1 MVIRL
6 NSVGSM
12 LCALVFMAGAAVAED
27 DSVFKFTKEGSL
39 DGGWNNPA
47 SWEGG
52 VVPGA
57 NDKVYLGR
65 AGGDGTEY
73 VFLEM
78 PPTAI
83 AVDSFVGATE
93 NLNLSFPWSGNR
105 GDLIGVRAFGPWND
119 LIIPLGGYAWA
130 NRRAQCGFELLGDS
144 VAPTMLPNIFFGFA
158 PTIRVPEG
166 KEGEVGNI
174 FNRGFGYKDGAGKL
188 TVDLPL
194 DENIGLYHRGG
205 TLSLKGGTATEV
217 AEDIA
222 PGAYLHLNAA
232 DEDSIETSGD
242 SVIAW
247 RDPASGR
254 TAGPVPESWK
264 DGWTLASSFSL
275 PTLDR
280 DHAVNGHPLVRF
292 GVLAGPELVRT
303 VREVF
308 MVIAAEPTA
317 DEVMPP
323 LGDYAGFNGRSYH
336 LQRSYSTSD
345 WNNNGLFNFY
355 ARSFVKDALLAV
367 NGNPVPWRSYPS
379 NPCELRVVSVAFPD
393 ERAFATLGADRNCS
407 SFGGF
412 RVAEFVIYTRELTA
426 AERRQTVSALK
437 RRWLGDG
444 SVHDI
449 GIVKVEADGAEIE
462 VAENEVASV
471 RTVNDMGRHGIVKTG
486 EGTLV
491 LDRVQPNTAKIEVQ
505 GGKVAFSRQTAAVA
519 ADAQV
524 AADPAFHLDAD
535 NAASF
540 TGEGG
545 VTSWHDTR
553 TDVDFQADLYAGAAM
568 PTVAAAAPTG
578 RNVVDFGTQL
588 ASNGPRLQ
596 FSAVKSVHEGFIVWK
611 NTYPGSSYDNVPAI
625 FESQAFPEFSYNS
638 PGCLFSQYRNNARNE
653 ACVWTVN
660 GSVVNPESREF
671 GDNFGGG
678 VGNFVVIHFVSP
690 QPLKLGGVAD
700 SANGTVKPAGGG
712 CQVAEYI
719 GYDRLLTDRERQ
731 ETEAALMKKWLGT
744 DHPSRKGWSGTLAFA
759 EGVTPEIAAESDLT
773 VGTVEAEGTL
783 VKSGEGALKV
793 NAVAPGVTGYDV
805 RGGSLA
811 VQEDIMSDA
820 FFHFDAAAE
829 DSFEYV
835 PNTDK
840 AEISRWN
847 DVRGNGRYAEALVT
861 DIGMDEH
868 SSLLKY
874 PRVGTAAVPGLNE
887 GMPYVDFL
895 KFSRPAGYST
905 TDTASMRWFDENG
918 KTGLSDIREVHIV
931 YCDDIEA
938 YEANPGSECGAF
950 IGTCGS
956 WSGQAG
962 IANQFLRSGVD
973 ANHIL
978 VYFSGNTQKA
988 LMRMD
993 GEILPRDW
1001 QGNGDCYN
1009 SQTNLHLHVL
1019 SISSTDYALSA
1030 NAFAN
1035 DRGNCGAGGYKIC
1048 EAVIFTGNTNSFEKF
1063 SAINDYLCKKWRG
1076 IGEGSKFP
1084 TSGSFK
1090 ATAGTLSLAS
1100 ATGAVVQK
1108 DNSSLEFVFRGA
1120 DDYGRIAVDGDFVL
1134 PEHGT
1139 LTVDLPQ
1146 RGQPRPELGRYVLL
1160 KAKSL
1165 IGTENLSGWT
1175 VSAETSANYSAKV
1188 EFDAANGEI
1197 VLEIS
1202 RKGLVMVI
1210 Q

>member
-1 MVIRL
+1 MFESKFGRRATL
-6 NSVGSM
+6 M
-12 LCALVFMAGAAVAED
+12 LMALPFLAAFAD
-27 DSVFKFTKEGSL
+27 DDAVFKFTKDGNL
-39 DGGWNNPA
+39 NGGWNAPA

-52 VVPGA
+52 IVPGA

-78 PPTAI
+78 PPTAV
-83 AVDSFVGATE
+83 AVDSVVGATE
-93 NLNLSFPWSGNR
+93 NLNLSFPWSGSR
-105 GDLIGVRAFGPWND
+105 GDLISVRAFGPWND

-144 VAPTMLPNIFFGFA
+144 AAPTMLPNIFFGFA

-174 FNRGFGYKDGAGKL
+174 FNRGFGYKDGVGKL

-205 TLSLKGGTATEV
+205 TLSLKGGTATSV

-254 TAGPVPESWK
+254 TAVPVPENWK
-264 DGWTLASSFSL
+264 DGWALASSFTL

-292 GVLAGPELVRT
+292 GVLAGPELIRT

-317 DEVMPP
+317 DEVVPP

-336 LQRSYSTSD
+336 LQRPYSTSD

-355 ARSFVKDALLAV
+355 ARSFVKDAALAV

-379 NPCELRVVSVAFPD
+379 DPCELRVVSIAFPD

-412 RVAEFVIYTRELTA
+412 CAAEFVIYTRELTA

-444 SVHDI
+444 SVHDV

-471 RTVNDMGRHGIVKTG
+471 RTLNDIGRHGIVKTG

-505 GGKVAFSRQTAAVA
+505 SGKIAFSRQAAAVA

-524 AADPAFHLDAD
+524 AAAPAFHLDAD

-553 TDVDFQADLYAGAAM
+553 SDVDFQADLYSGAVM

-588 ASNGPRLQ
+588 AADGPRLQ
-596 FSAVKSVHEGFIVWK
+596 FSAVKSVYEGFIVWK

-625 FESQAFPEFSYNS
+625 FGSQVFPEFSYNS
-638 PGCLFSQYRNNARNE
+638 PGSLFNQYRNNARNE

-700 SANGTVKPAGGG
+700 SANGTVRPAGGG

-759 EGVTPEIAAESDLT
+759 EGVTPEIAAATDLT
-773 VGTVEAEGTL
+773 VGTVEATGTL
-783 VKSGEGALKV
+783 VKSGEGALKI
-793 NAVAPGVTGYDV
+793 NTVAPGVTGYDV

-861 DIGMDEH
+861 NIGNNED
-868 SSLLKY
+868 LLKH
-874 PRVGTAAVPGLNE
+874 PRVGNAALPGLKE

-938 YEANPGSECGAF
+938 YEAHPGSECGVF
-950 IGTCGS
+950 IGTS
-956 WSGQAG
+956 QWWNGQAG
-962 IANQFLRSGVD
+962 IESQFLRSSVD
-973 ANHIL
+973 VNHIL

-1001 QGNGDCYN
+1001 QGNGDCYD
-1009 SQTNLHLHVL
+1009 SQTHLHLHVL
-1019 SISSTDYALSA
+1019 SISSTDYDLSA

-1048 EAVIFTGNTNSFEKF
+1048 EAVIFTGNTNSTEKF
-1063 SAINDYLCKKWRG
+1063 NAINDYLCKKWRG

-1084 TSGSFK
+1084 TTGALK
-1090 ATAGTLSLAS
+1090 AAAGTLSLAS
-1100 ATGAVVQK
+1100 VTGAVVQRN
-1108 DNSSLEFVFRGA
+1108 NSSLEFAFKDA
-1120 DDYGRIAVDGDFVL
+1120 DDCGKIEVTGDFVV
-1134 PEHGT
+1134 PENGT
-1139 LTVDLPQ
+1139 ISVTLPQ
-1146 RGQPRPELGRYVLL
+1146 KGEPKPTPGEYVLFQ
-1160 KAKSL
+1160 ADRFVNA
-1165 IGTENLSGWT
+1165 ENFANWT
-1175 VSAETSANYSAKV
+1175 VTAETNGRFAPSV
-1188 EFDAANGEI
+1188 RIDAESGKI
-1197 VLEIS
+1197 ILTIS
-1202 RKGLVMVI
+1202 KIGYTVI
-1210 Q
+1210 LR